1 MLLIVTLCVVIRREQ
16 PVIETETDDRDL
28 DTGAADNILLQVKA
42 QELKKENELLKQKL
56 AQVMN
61 RKIMKLLLALIV

>member
-1 MLLIVTLCVVIRREQ
+1 MCVVIRREQ

-61 RKIMKLLLALIV
+61 CKIMKLLLALIV

>member
-61 RKIMKLLLALIV
+61 CKIMKLLLALIV

>member
-1 MLLIVTLCVVIRREQ
+1 M
-16 PVIETETDDRDL
+16 PIETETDDRDL

>member
-1 MLLIVTLCVVIRREQ
+1 M
-16 PVIETETDDRDL
+16 IETETDDRDL
-28 DTGAADNILLQVKA
+28 DTGATDSILLQVKA

-56 AQVMN
+56 AQVTN

>member
-1 MLLIVTLCVVIRREQ
+1 M
-16 PVIETETDDRDL
+16 PIETETDDRDL

-42 QELKKENELLKQKL
+42 QELKKENELLKKKL